1 MKKCLSKILS
11 VILTVVMI
19 CNAILPCTLSLA
31 SDADENYYVQYSGS
45 TDASW
50 GYHPNCTFTVNKIVD
65 NRFKGSFSASN
76 LGTYSFSE
84 NVTGRVY
91 QSDDSFTCSFTVKF
105 YNNRYYSSITAT
117 VYPYEGYCD
126 CFCAGSWHLEDFT
139 MIGTIIPKDYNT
151 EPSKFDDDKLDY
163 SQKDF
168 DICLNAAAN
177 IYDKDFNNDSEIP
190 DLLYNSLLENDFYV
204 DSESTQSSLENFQDS
219 DSNNISYTISYR
231 ENEYSTQNQSE
242 IRVADMIVI
251 LRGTNADEWSGNTEI
266 TGTTYDSEQLT
277 HKNFEQA
284 KNSLKPYI
292 NNEYSYLKHTKNYD
306 KVNLIITGHSRG
318 AAVANLYA
326 KDATD
331 NNDTPYFNSVI
342 AYTFATPNVEK
353 YNSDMEEYNNIYN
366 FCIEEDLV
374 PTVPL
379 TNPTTGWNYWKYGHT
394 YNLESNTFG
403 VSNAAIIGIHA
414 AFTKWNSIK
423 KYYEKPLV
431 ATNGNTTTL
440 YNTLHDI
447 LGIVKTNDNFCR
459 IINSKKVINKFG
471 KYYQLVPLIDSAI
484 INAYSIGK
492 SHSYN
497 HYSQKM
503 KGLSLN
509 DFNEY
514 SYNDSLNDLRYVTNF
529 NSKIFNEAIHNPIP
543 MLLDDLNYNETEVSN
558 LITFA
563 NTNSNNDILNWD
575 LNNPKTWNEIV
586 WDDNGNI
593 KEIDFSYLNL
603 SGVLDCSNFSA
614 LQSINVYGNNISQII
629 LTNCNSLENL
639 NIADNSIHSIDLSD
653 CENLK
658 SLNCSFNDLSTM
670 SYSIVDSNNTQL
682 ESIYCDGCGLSYLD
696 ISTQYNLKEISCAFN
711 SLESIDLS
719 ENSDISSITCCYNY
733 LDTHEGSALYNTLD
747 DLMFDDV
754 YVNYYPQSVPDN
766 ATFNTAELNALKTFA
781 NIDSNNSVLDWLDED
796 GNIDTNKLQN
806 NVLFEYDG
814 SNYRIVA
821 IDISE
826 LEITGS
832 LDLTAFAQLKELYCS
847 QTGITSVNVNNC
859 TKLEIIDCSDSQL
872 SMLTLPSN
880 SGDKNTP
887 LYKVMCENNHLDINI
902 FTDDIIKYVTFKAG
916 SQLDYKHQIINASA
930 DEFDENDYNALC
942 TFANQ
947 KDNLSSLDWDL
958 TAPGEWDYV
967 NWKLDTVSGKYK
979 LLDCYFDCLDITGDI
994 DLSGCTAL
1002 EYASFSGSD
1011 IETAK
1016 LPVLTEKLYSAS
1028 TVETASLGANENAF
1042 YDCPKLEAVVI
1053 SPLAEKIESGAF
1065 YNCKALQA
1073 VYVPESV
1080 ISIADNSFGNCPNLT
1095 LAGADETTVSEYAFE
1110 NSISFEE
1117 GYFLCARVN
1126 CQENTSG
1133 TFSAYYPI
1141 EDAQIING
1149 DTVCAQT
1156 DEYGFFTVFGLEDGQ
1171 YSYTVSYKFGFN
1183 VPLNASISGGCK
1195 TVTPPIAMPAFNFN
1209 RDGYITMRD
1218 YTMLV
1223 KITQDSEDFK
1233 YYDINRDS
1241 VIDNVEK
1248 NLFTGLWN
1256 MAASDVISY
1265 NV

>member
-1 MKKCLSKILS
+1 MKKLLSLILVGII
-11 VILTVVMI
+11 VIQSALSGITIYANDITNDYIYKYSGVTHSNGYNVTCTLTVTQI
-19 CNAILPCTLSLA
+19 AG
-31 SDADENYYVQYSGS
+31 E
-45 TDASW
+45 
-50 GYHPNCTFTVNKIVD
+50 
-65 NRFKGSFSASN
+65 RFRGTFSAEGISI
-76 LGTYSFSE
+76 YSFSNKPISG
-84 NVTGRVY
+84 NVVFGT
-91 QSDDSFTCSFTVKF
+91 DLLTCIFQVKF
-105 YNNRYYSSITAT
+105 YNDRYYSNIYAT
-117 VYPYEGYCD
+117 ISPYEGVAD
-126 CFCAGSWHLEDFT
+126 CVCSGSWHFESFKMTGEKQLIKEYSPSINMANYNEDD
-139 MIGTIIPKDYNT
+139 MKLCMSL
-151 EPSKFDDDKLDY
+151 SKAAY
-163 SQKDF
+163 STTF
-168 DICLNAAAN
+168 
-177 IYDKDFNNDSEIP
+177 
-190 DLLYNSLLENDFYV
+190 
-204 DSESTQSSLENFQDS
+204 SESTPDEIIAISKLNNFNTNGLTNSNAHRGRGDE
-219 DSNNISYTISYR
+219 NNISYTILPNFSKDDNSVDLY
-231 ENEYSTQNQSE
+231 
-242 IRVADMIVI
+242 VI
-251 LRGTNADEWSGNTEI
+251 LRGTTEEEWQGNMDI
-266 TGTTYDSEQLT
+266 TGEEFKDVKQHQSFLNGSE
-277 HKNFEQA
+277 
-284 KNSLKPYI
+284 
-292 NNEYSYLKHTKNYD
+292 YLKNKINQYFDSNYEYYKNLS
-306 KVNLIITGHSRG
+306 VNLYITGHSRG

-326 KDATD
+326 KYVSD
-331 NNDTPYFNSVI
+331 NRNLGTIDEKLFANSVT

-353 YNSDMEEYNNIYN
+353 FHYAMSDYNNIFN
-366 FCIEEDLV
+366 FCFYEDFV
-374 PTVPL
+374 PTIPL
-379 TNPTTGWNYWKYGHT
+379 TMPTEGWDYWKYGYT
-394 YNLESNTFG
+394 YWVSLSDLRKEQPNSNISFVNKNDVVEVHNTM
-403 VSNAAIIGIHA
+403 
-414 AFTKWNSIK
+414 TKWNSVK
-423 KYYEKPLV
+423 KYYEEPCYDFNNAFSITAYNFFHNSFAKAMMPGKKNK
-431 ATNGNTTTL
+431 AIGFYSL
-440 YNTLHDI
+440 YADY
-447 LGIVKTNDNFCR
+447 KQFPDF
-459 IINSKKVINKFG
+459 
-471 KYYQLVPLIDSAI
+471 VPLILVAGKNISTI
-484 INAYSIGK
+484 INAHNYTT
-492 SHSYN
+492 
-497 HYSQKM
+497 
-503 KGLSLN
+503 
-509 DFNEY
+509 
-514 SYNDSLNDLRYVTNF
+514 YNDIISSYGSSCFSYCSYESYKN
-529 NSKIFNEAIHNPIP
+529 IFSNINYFE
-543 MLLDDLNYNETEVSN
+543 DDE
-558 LITFA
+558 A
-563 NTNSNNDILNWD
+563 NTYLLNNNDISY
-575 LNNPKTWNEIV
+575 NNQDEMLSLSSFANQSDNLPILGWVIDDPSTWEGITWNA
-586 WDDNGNI
+586 DGN
-593 KEIDFSYLNL
+593 
-603 SGVLDCSNFSA
+603 V
-614 LQSINVYGNNISQII
+614 
-629 LTNCNSLENL
+629 
-639 NIADNSIHSIDLSD
+639 
-653 CENLK
+653 
-658 SLNCSFNDLSTM
+658 
-670 SYSIVDSNNTQL
+670 
-682 ESIYCDGCGLSYLD
+682 
-696 ISTQYNLKEISCAFN
+696 
-711 SLESIDLS
+711 ESIDLS
-719 ENSDISSITCCYNY
+719 FKNLSGELDLSGFSSLKSLDLSGNEITDVTLSNCSSLEEIDCSFNKLSSLDLSDCTNLNSIICCYNY

-958 TAPGEWDYV
+958 TAPSEWDYV

-1016 LPVLTEKLYSAS
+1016 LPVLTEKLYTAN
-1028 TVETASLGANENAF
+1028 TVETVSLGANENAF

>member
-1 MKKCLSKILS
+1 MIIFKQKKL
-11 VILTVVMI
+11 
-19 CNAILPCTLSLA
+19 
-31 SDADENYYVQYSGS
+31 DEN
-45 TDASW
+45 TLMFEN
-50 GYHPNCTFTVNKIVD
+50 NCTISKNYNDKKKD
-65 NRFKGSFSASN
+65 N
-76 LGTYSFSE
+76 T
-84 NVTGRVY
+84 
-91 QSDDSFTCSFTVKF
+91 SFTITFRR
-105 YNNRYYSSITAT
+105 NN
-117 VYPYEGYCD
+117 
-126 CFCAGSWHLEDFT
+126 
-139 MIGTIIPKDYNT
+139 
-151 EPSKFDDDKLDY
+151 
-163 SQKDF
+163 
-168 DICLNAAAN
+168 
-177 IYDKDFNNDSEIP
+177 
-190 DLLYNSLLENDFYV
+190 NS
-204 DSESTQSSLENFQDS
+204 
-219 DSNNISYTISYR
+219 
-231 ENEYSTQNQSE
+231 
-242 IRVADMIVI
+242 ADMFVVV
-251 LRGTNADEWSGNTEI
+251 RGTDGPEWQGNSEI
-266 TGTTYDSEQLT
+266 TGEQYDENMNEHS
-277 HKNFEQA
+277 NFKLGEESI
-284 KNSLKPYI
+284 KETIYEYYNFLKYERGFNSI
-292 NNEYSYLKHTKNYD
+292 
-306 KVNLIITGHSRG
+306 NLIITGHSRG
-318 AAVANLYA
+318 AAIANLYA

-331 NNDTPYFNSVI
+331 VKGGNYSGRLIPYFSNIV
-342 AYTFATPNVEK
+342 AYTFATPNVAK
-353 YNSDMEEYNNIYN
+353 YDIYMETYNNIFNYC
-366 FCIEEDLV
+366 FKEDIV

-379 TNPTTGWNYWKYGHT
+379 TKSGWEYWKYGTT
-394 YNLESNTFG
+394 YICELKDLNLANIIKHHEALNE
-403 VSNAAIIGIHA
+403 NAVEDIHYW
-414 AFTKWNSIK
+414 FNNWDSVQS
-423 KYYEKPLV
+423 YYEKQLYQYELEGEENIP
-431 ATNGNTTTL
+431 TTL
-440 YNTLHDI
+440 YTFLHSLLNVKRNYPFHSIIGLYSGLYHYSRYPDIQPIVKDAIKYKDSFSTAHGQQTYYEVICNKNTDHSIFKRISYNEYNELLYGTEHTNVSKSLFCGISLNFNDTSYNVEEIEKLTVLCNANPNI
-447 LGIVKTNDNFCR
+447 LGWDIDNPATWEGV
-459 IINSKKVINKFG
+459 SW
-471 KYYQLVPLIDSAI
+471 
-484 INAYSIGK
+484 NA
-492 SHSYN
+492 
-497 HYSQKM
+497 
-503 KGLSLN
+503 
-509 DFNEY
+509 D
-514 SYNDSLNDLRYVTNF
+514 
-529 NSKIFNEAIHNPIP
+529 
-543 MLLDDLNYNETEVSN
+543 
-558 LITFA
+558 
-563 NTNSNNDILNWD
+563 
-575 LNNPKTWNEIV
+575 
-586 WDDNGNI
+586 GN
-593 KEIDFSYLNL
+593 
-603 SGVLDCSNFSA
+603 V
-614 LQSINVYGNNISQII
+614 
-629 LTNCNSLENL
+629 
-639 NIADNSIHSIDLSD
+639 
-653 CENLK
+653 
-658 SLNCSFNDLSTM
+658 
-670 SYSIVDSNNTQL
+670 
-682 ESIYCDGCGLSYLD
+682 
-696 ISTQYNLKEISCAFN
+696 
-711 SLESIDLS
+711 ESIDLS
-719 ENSDISSITCCYNY
+719 FKNLSGELDLSGFSSLKSLDLSGNEITGVTLSNCSSLEEIDCSFNKLTSLDLSDCTSLTSVTCCYNY
-733 LDTHEGSALYNTLD
+733 LDTHEGGTLYNTLD

-766 ATFNTAELNALKTFA
+766 ATFNAAELNALKIFA

-1016 LPVLTEKLYSAS
+1016 LPVLTEKRYAAG

-1149 DTVCAQT
+1149 DTVSAQT

-1195 TVTPPIAMPAFNFN
+1195 TVTSPIAMPAFNFD
-1209 RDGYITMRD
+1209 RDGYITVRD
-1218 YTMLV
+1218 YTLLV
-1223 KITQDSEDFK
+1223 RITQDSEDFK

-1241 VIDNVEK
+1241 VIDDVEK

-1256 MAASDVISY
+1256 MTASDVISY